1 MAQLGCVHC
10 QDSEGDE
17 VMGLSY
23 ITGEEKDAS
32 STRLHLYEPPIISSL
47 WERQDI

>member
-1 MAQLGCVHC
+1 MSIDNSVSIACICMAQLGCVYC

-23 ITGEEKDAS
+23 ITGEVKA
-32 STRLHLYEPPIISSL
+32 
-47 WERQDI
+47 